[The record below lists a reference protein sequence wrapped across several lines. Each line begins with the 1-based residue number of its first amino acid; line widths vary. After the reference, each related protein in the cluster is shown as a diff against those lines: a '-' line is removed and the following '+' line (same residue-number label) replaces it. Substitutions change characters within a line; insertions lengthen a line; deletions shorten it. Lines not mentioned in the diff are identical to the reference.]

1 MQHAPYDRLSALDAS
16 FLYAETE
23 DAPLAVG
30 LLAIFEGGGIDEPAL
45 RAHVASRLSL
55 CPRLRKKLAFVPY
68 DQGRPIWVDDGA
80 FDLVHHVSVLSLAA
94 PADDEAARDYM
105 AAFMQLP
112 LCRTR
117 PLWQLR
123 TFPMTEGRMGL
134 TLKVH
139 HCLLDGVSAAQLV
152 LSLFDMRPS
161 VPPRSVEAFVPA
173 PAPSADELLAHSLE
187 EQTGRFEH
195 WLGQALS
202 LGTDARNWKSAGTR
216 FMRIA
221 TAVAEHGRGYFGSQP
236 RAPLS
241 HRVGRER
248 SFTTLDIPLEA
259 LKRIKSEAQATI
271 NDLALTLV
279 ASGIARVMEA
289 RAHPCEEAIVKAAVP
304 VSRRSAGEMTAFGN
318 RVSMMLADLPV
329 DSMPAQVRLS
339 RIHGAMHG
347 LKQSGQADGADVFT
361 QLADD
366 VPPLLVSFV
375 ARALTLQ
382 NRIDVIVTNVPG
394 PPVPLYLLGQRLLAA
409 HPCVPLFGS
418 TPLGIAITSYAGK
431 LRLGIHADKQ
441 GLPELAAFQE
451 GVLGALAELLAALD
465 TGYRREVAAS
475 VGT

>member
-30 LLAIFEGGGIDEPAL
+30 LLASFEDGGIDEAAL

-55 CPRLRKKLAFVPY
+55 CPRLRKKLAFVHF
-68 DQGRPIWVDDGA
+68 DQGRPIWVDDAA
-80 FDLVHHVSVLSLAA
+80 FDLAFHVSALSLAA
-94 PADDEAARDYM
+94 PADEAAARDYM
-105 AAFMQLP
+105 AAFMQQP

-123 TFPMTEGRMGL
+123 IFPMTEGRMGL

-152 LSLFDMRPS
+152 LSLFDMRQS
-161 VPPRSVEAFVPA
+161 VPPRSADAFVPA
-173 PAPSADELLAHSLE
+173 PAPSSDELLAQSLQ
-187 EQTGRFEH
+187 EQTGRLEH

-202 LGTDARNWKSAGTR
+202 LGSDARHWKSAGTR
-216 FMRIA
+216 FMRLA
-221 TAVAEHGRGYFGSQP
+221 SAVAEHGRGYFTSQP

-241 HRVGRER
+241 HRVGKER
-248 SFTTLDIPLEA
+248 SFATLDIPLDA
-259 LKRIKSEAQATI
+259 LKRIKAEEQATI

-279 ASGIARVMEA
+279 ASGVARVLEA
-289 RAHPCEEAIVKAAVP
+289 RGSACADAVVKAAVP
-304 VSRRSAGEMTAFGN
+304 VSRRGAGEMTAFGN

-329 DSMPAQVRLS
+329 DSMPARVRLA
-339 RIHGAMHG
+339 RIHGAMHS
-347 LKQSGQADGADVFT
+347 LKQSRQADGADVFT

-394 PPVPLYLLGQRLLAA
+394 PPVPLYLLGTRLVAA

-431 LRLGIHADKQ
+431 LRLGIHADKR
-441 GLPELAAFQE
+441 GVPELEAFQE
-451 GVLGALAELLAALD
+451 GVTGALAELLAALD
-465 TGYRREVAAS
+465 ADKRQDLPIAIGA
-475 VGT
+475 